1 MIDLGYMNGWKET
14 PDMVKKCR
22 EKGHET
28 TSHKF
33 RTIGG
38 TVQEYRCDLCGYKYK
53 VDSGD

>member
-1 MIDLGYMNGWKET
+1 MIDLGYMNGWKEI